1 MLTFGPDVDVG
12 VGMRG
17 RVVFLLVVGA
27 LSIGA
32 VAWPTAAGAQGW
44 QGGVWTGAGWD
55 WHGGPEWRG
64 NWYWRRGS
72 SGPGWGGF
80 YPGPGYYPFGYPY
93 GYAYPYTARGYYG
106 CYRPIPVPGTRDF
119 VRERIC

>member
-1 MLTFGPDVDVG
+1 MQ
-12 VGMRG
+12 G
-17 RVVFLLVVGA
+17 RVVFLLVAGA
-27 LSIGA
+27 LAIGA
-32 VAWPTAAGAQGW
+32 VARPTAAVAQGW

-119 VRERIC
+119 VRERVC